1 MKTKSTENKE
11 ENILIGER
19 IREIR
24 ENMELTQNK
33 FSEMIDIS
41 EVFLGQI
48 ERGERSLSLKTLKK
62 IISCTGCSADYIL
75 FGKLEDN
82 DEISKI
88 NRILNSCSENLKT
101 YMYELITSSFKYL
114 KGLNKK

>member
-1 MKTKSTENKE
+1 MTT
-11 ENILIGER
+11 
-19 IREIR
+19 IR
-24 ENMELTQNK
+24 
-33 FSEMIDIS
+33 FS
-41 EVFLGQI
+41 FLGAKLPLLLDT
-48 ERGERSLSLKTLKK
+48 SPF
-62 IISCTGCSADYIL
+62 ISCTGCSADYIL